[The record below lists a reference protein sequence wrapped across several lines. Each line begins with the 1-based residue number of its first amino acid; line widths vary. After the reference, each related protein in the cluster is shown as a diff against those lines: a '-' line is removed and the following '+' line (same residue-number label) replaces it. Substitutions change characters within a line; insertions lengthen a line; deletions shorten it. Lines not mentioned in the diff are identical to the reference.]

1 MSPRRPER
9 PPSLRAF
16 LVFCLLA
23 SLPVVAMTLRP
34 LLAGSTRRP
43 AGSDLPVLGQ
53 APEFELIERDGQ
65 PFRAA
70 ELADQVWV
78 ADFIFT
84 SCAGPCPLMSSRL
97 AELQR
102 AVADLPDVRLVS
114 FSVDPERD
122 TPRVLRR
129 YAERY
134 GADPERWLFLT
145 GDEALIRTVAVDG
158 FKLGSMDD
166 LILHSAKFALV
177 DRTGAIRG
185 YYDSGDADVVS
196 RLAADIRS
204 LGKQ

>member
-1 MSPRRPER
+1 
-9 PPSLRAF
+9 
-16 LVFCLLA
+16 
-23 SLPVVAMTLRP
+23 
-34 LLAGSTRRP
+34 
-43 AGSDLPVLGQ
+43 
-53 APEFELIERDGQ
+53 
-65 PFRAA
+65 
-70 ELADQVWV
+70 
-78 ADFIFT
+78 
-84 SCAGPCPLMSSRL
+84 
-97 AELQR
+97 
-102 AVADLPDVRLVS
+102 PDVRLVS

-145 GDEALIRTVAVDG
+145 GDEALIRAVAVEG

-196 RLAADIRS
+196 RLAADIRG
-204 LGKQ
+204 LVKP